1 MDNYPFVVIA
11 LALKTTPVDRDST
24 FGTDLR
30 FVITSTEFFDRIR
43 SPNLR
48 RSHPCYMLYVLKF
61 TFLEHFLN
69 NPDYLIGKKDFE
81 IHIDL
86 DVATNGILLKLCYI
100 SFKKLFDPNSN
111 WFRELY
117 HYSVDSKFWNTP
129 YVWSIYLSVMSL
141 SLENV
146 FTFLN

>member
-11 LALKTTPVDRDST
+11 LALNTTPVDRDST

-61 TFLEHFLN
+61 TFLEHS
-69 NPDYLIGKKDFE
+69 
-81 IHIDL
+81 
-86 DVATNGILLKLCYI
+86 NGIFTIGYI
-100 SFKKLFDPNSN
+100 FPAI
-111 WFRELY
+111 
-117 HYSVDSKFWNTP
+117 V
-129 YVWSIYLSVMSL
+129 
-141 SLENV
+141 
-146 FTFLN
+146 